1 MWHLWG
7 ASGQHRGVTIL
18 VDAAIWPWRG
28 RYWAHLVSDESYEEL
43 HVFTERLGLRR
54 MGFQGDHYD
63 VSADHRE
70 KALALGAQA
79 CPGRDLVRR
88 LRAAGLRLGPAE
100 RPGKWEPVLGAEQ
113 ELVSELL
120 NCLSTE
126 GPMKVESFSR
136 RGEFALV
143 VECPQG
149 MDLNRSLPQGVLYR
163 FTDAGRRVELL
174 SET

>member
-1 MWHLWG
+1 
-7 ASGQHRGVTIL
+7 
-18 VDAAIWPWRG
+18 
-28 RYWAHLVSDESYEEL
+28 VSDESYEEL

-100 RPGKWEPVLGAEQ
+100 RPGKWEPVLGVEMPSAEVSGAEQ

-163 FTDAGRRVELL
+163 FTDAGRRLELL
-174 SET
+174 SEI